1 MTPPDIIEGLNLRK
15 IVNSPSSCL
24 TTVAIASAL
33 HSFLN
38 ITSTPLS
45 VPSWLI
51 SPISKNI
58 HKPIEPEIIFESLSV
73 LELTEY
79 YQIVLTD
86 SNGKEVRHVMQ
97 IPTQGIPAER
107 DKQICNSILDSKK
120 KLYEYISLILSDD
133 KVQCVLESGDSS
145 YGEGEHGTAVTVI
158 PAIYE
163 RMLEASLHHRE
174 RFMEIE
180 DMMKMLPDN
189 SSILEE
195 FKKLY
200 DVFCE
205 ALKT

>member
-1 MTPPDIIEGLNLRK
+1 M
-15 IVNSPSSCL
+15 
-24 TTVAIASAL
+24 
-33 HSFLN
+33 
-38 ITSTPLS
+38 
-45 VPSWLI
+45 
-51 SPISKNI
+51 
-58 HKPIEPEIIFESLSV
+58 
-73 LELTEY
+73 
-79 YQIVLTD
+79 
-86 SNGKEVRHVMQ
+86 
-97 IPTQGIPAER
+97 
-107 DKQICNSILDSKK
+107 
-120 KLYEYISLILSDD
+120 
-133 KVQCVLESGDSS
+133 QCVLESGDSS